1 MKKLGFVLLATALF
15 SCTSSKVVYRI
26 GNDWKPAPAI
36 SQMTGTKYIVK

>member
-26 GNDWKPAPAI
+26 GNDWKPAPTV
-36 SQMTGTKYIVK
+36 SQMTGIKYTTK